1 MKRFFTLFIGLV
13 AALALQ
19 AQSDFPLQFADK
31 DGNIIADGTTLNLTE
46 SIVDDFNDV
55 QIPTHLY
62 VKNISESEVQGGGS
76 YTIASIG
83 SGAFQTCF
91 PENCVQ
97 QRNSGT
103 YQTEPGVFAAG
114 VLKDMNTE
122 WLPTTEGTCQVT
134 YQLITFKQNP
144 ITKKWNK
151 DKEGPTITLN
161 FNYNSASIDPAATN
175 GNVLKVEYYSVTGH
189 QVPKATLG
197 MYIVKTTYADGKTL
211 NRMTMVK

>member
-13 AALALQ
+13 AALTIQ

-46 SIVDDFNDV
+46 AIADDFGEV
-55 QIPTHLY
+55 MMPTHLY
-62 VKNISESEVQGGGS
+62 VKNISESEVHGGGS

-83 SGAFQTCF
+83 SGVFQTCF

-97 QRNSGT
+97 QRNTGA
-103 YQTEPGVFAAG
+103 YQTEQGVFAAG
-114 VLKDMNTE
+114 ALKDMLTE
-122 WLPTTEGTCQVT
+122 WLPTTEGTCSVT
-134 YQLITFKQNP
+134 YQLITFKENP

-151 DKEGPTITLN
+151 DKVGPTITLN
-161 FNYNSASIDPAATN
+161 FNYNSAGIGATATS
-175 GNVLKVEYYSVTGH
+175 GDVLKVEYYNVTGH

-197 MYIVKTTYADGKTL
+197 LYIVKTTYADGTTKCKK
-211 NRMTMVK
+211 RIIK